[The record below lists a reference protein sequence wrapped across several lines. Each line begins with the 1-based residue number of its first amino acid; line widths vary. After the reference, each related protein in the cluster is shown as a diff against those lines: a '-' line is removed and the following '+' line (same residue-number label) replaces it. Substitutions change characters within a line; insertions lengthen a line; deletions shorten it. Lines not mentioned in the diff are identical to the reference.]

1 MKATKPNGNN
11 RMKPSYSIFFWLA
24 VFLTLIA
31 SCFAFSMLVRFHII
45 LWKSCKLH
53 KLKPDQPRYY
63 FNWPILF
70 REISTESQSLFSK
83 KLRATN
89 RQSRNISVCLYN
101 STYHS
106 LYSESNQVANVLSND
121 VSKFFQTSFESSLMI
136 TFIEGHF
143 YPKFRMSR
151 GSMSPKV
158 RWSILSIF
166 KSINFYISSI
176 WWIAP
181 PSFILSL
188 YDRDRLGYLFLYS
201 L

>member
-1 MKATKPNGNN
+1 
-11 RMKPSYSIFFWLA
+11 MKPSYSIFFWLA

-31 SCFAFSMLVRFHII
+31 SCFAFSVLVRFHII

-63 FNWPILF
+63 FNWPSLF
-70 REISTESQSLFSK
+70 REISTKSQSLFSK

-89 RQSRNISVCLYN
+89 RQNRNVSVCLYN

-143 YPKFRMSR
+143 YPFCPE
-151 GSMSPKV
+151 GQ
-158 RWSILSIF
+158 
-166 KSINFYISSI
+166 
-176 WWIAP
+176 WIQR
-181 PSFILSL
+181 FNDL
-188 YDRDRLGYLFLYS
+188 YDRFSKVLTLHFEHMVDCISFFYFVS
-201 L
+201 SW